1 MAKRPKRVW
10 HRRPAPAGLFF
21 EQGIGQITSMP
32 SLDELIPDADV
43 LLALEPEELAGVLLE
58 MLNSNPKDA
67 ENFHPGNIAIA
78 YVGFDR
84 AFYPREA
91 WDTIRKALGEAFMWL
106 QREGLIARHLD
117 PSAYSSGWHFV
128 TRRGR
133 ELTARDDV
141 VRYRQ
146 ATMLPKSH
154 LHDRI
159 AERCWM
165 NFVRG
170 EYDTAVFQAFRE
182 VEIAVREAGG
192 YSNADL
198 GVSLMRA
205 AFKIDDGPLTDG
217 MAERSEKQ
225 ALSDLFAGAIG
236 SYKNPHSHRT
246 VTIDEPAEAIEMIML
261 ANHLLRI
268 VDARRPDS
276 S

>member
-1 MAKRPKRVW
+1 M
-10 HRRPAPAGLFF
+10 
-21 EQGIGQITSMP
+21 
-32 SLDELIPDADV
+32 
-43 LLALEPEELAGVLLE
+43 ALEPEELAGVLLE
-58 MLNSNPKDA
+58 MLNSDPREA
-67 ENFHPGNIAIA
+67 ANFHPGNIAGT
-78 YVGFDR
+78 YR
-84 AFYPREA
+84 AFYPSEA
-91 WDTIRKALGEAFMWL
+91 WDAIRNALGEAFMWL
-106 QREGLIARHLD
+106 QREGLIARQLD
-117 PSAYSSGWHFV
+117 SSAYSAGWHFV

-133 ELTARDDV
+133 EMSNRDDV
-141 VRYRQ
+141 ARYRQ
-146 ATMLPKSH
+146 ASMLPKSL

-165 NFVRG
+165 SFVRG

-205 AFKIDDGPLTDG
+205 AFKIDDGPLTDRT
-217 MAERSEKQ
+217 AERSEQQ
-225 ALSDLFAGAIG
+225 ALSDLYAGAIG

-246 VTIDEPAEAIEMIML
+246 VAIDDPTEAIEMIML

-276 S
+276 P